1 MNFAQIVLIAYST
14 LMLVGG
20 IAGYASAKSM
30 PSLVAGIVSAIVL
43 DIAFFLARSKGR
55 VGYLIGGA
63 TAFAL
68 TAFFAYR
75 VYETGKFM
83 PAGGLCGLSLIAGFL
98 ILSGS
103 NSPKK

>member
-14 LMLVGG
+14 LMLIGG
-20 IAGYASAKSM
+20 IFGYTASKSM
-30 PSLVAGIVSAIVL
+30 PSLIAGIVSAIVL
-43 DIAFFLARSKGR
+43 DIAFFLTKTSGR
-55 VGYLIGGA
+55 IGYLVGGV

-75 VYETGKFM
+75 IYETGKVM
-83 PAGGLCGLSLIAGFL
+83 PAGGLCGLSVLAGFL

>member
-20 IAGYASAKSM
+20 IIGYTVSKSM
-30 PSLVAGIVSAIVL
+30 PSLIAGIVSAIVL
-43 DIAFFLARSKGR
+43 DIAFFLTRSKGR
-55 VGYLIGGA
+55 IGYLIGGA

-68 TAFFAYR
+68 TVFFAYR
-75 VYETGKFM
+75 VYETSKFM
-83 PAGGLCGLSLIAGFL
+83 PAGGLGGLSLIAGVL
-98 ILSGS
+98 ILSGI